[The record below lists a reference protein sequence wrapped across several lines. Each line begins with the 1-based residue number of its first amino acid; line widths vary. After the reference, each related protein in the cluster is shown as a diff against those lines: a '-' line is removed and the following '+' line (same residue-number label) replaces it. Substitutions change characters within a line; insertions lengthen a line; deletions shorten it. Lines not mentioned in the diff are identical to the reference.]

1 MQTHQ
6 PEETPYREP
15 DDHGHDG
22 GRKQAEG
29 QGRGQHREP
38 RFHEPEGDAFEL
50 QKLVGQDI
58 EVRILSIDVE
68 KEDIV
73 VDRRAVL
80 EEESAKKKEE
90 RFHSLKE
97 GDVLKGRVRSVTD
110 FGAFL
115 DLGGVDGLLHVADMS
130 WKRPGPLISP

>member
-1 MQTHQ
+1 MPASRSGT
-6 PEETPYREP
+6 R
-15 DDHGHDG
+15 
-22 GRKQAEG
+22 
-29 QGRGQHREP
+29 
-38 RFHEPEGDAFEL
+38 DAFEL

-73 VDRRAVL
+73 VDRRVVL

-90 RFHSLKE
+90 RFLALKE
-97 GDVLKGRVRSVTD
+97 GDVVKGRVRSVTD

-115 DLGGVDGLLHVADMS
+115 DLDGVDGRQAQLLEVWHKLQDARDEIAELGLVRQVGA
-130 WKRPGPLISP
+130 P